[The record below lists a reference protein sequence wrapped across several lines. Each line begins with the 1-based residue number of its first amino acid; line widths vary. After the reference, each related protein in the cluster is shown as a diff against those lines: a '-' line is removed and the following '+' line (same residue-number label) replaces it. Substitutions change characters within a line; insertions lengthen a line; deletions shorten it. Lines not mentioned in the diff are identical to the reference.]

1 MNTAL
6 SYLLLITVLVAPFA
20 LIAFIAHRAHR
31 EGHLRWH
38 LDQFRSDGPLVG
50 RLFGDDDF
58 RDSDLPRI
66 DHDLDAVRT
75 RFEHHPAWPDSGV
88 RGERR

>member
-31 EGHLRWH
+31 EGHLRWN
-38 LDQFRSDGPLVG
+38 LDQFRIHGPLAG
-50 RLFGDDDF
+50 RLFEEDA
-58 RDSDLPRI
+58 DLRRV

-75 RFEHHPAWPDSGV
+75 RFEQHPMWPASGV